1 MMDWHKSVYR
11 AEHEQREAKLKVR
24 ETVWGLIFWLA
35 LAAAII
41 GRAVAMKPTKP
52 INVTGRPD
60 WRYTSAA
67 HTDVAAT
74 IRRAQK
80 QIEIDKA
87 QQTTVLAKRR
97 VGEK

>member
-1 MMDWHKSVYR
+1 
-11 AEHEQREAKLKVR
+11 
-24 ETVWGLIFWLA
+24 
-35 LAAAII
+35 
-41 GRAVAMKPTKP
+41 MKPTKP

-80 QIEIDKA
+80 QIEADKA
-87 QQTTVLAKRR
+87 QHVNVLAKRR